1 MKTSVK
7 IAIVVVAAGAVGTV
21 AYKLANRLPSP
32 DQTAEMQVQQIL
44 DDGGCLSCHSENPDL
59 PFYAS
64 WPVAGN
70 IVRSDVEKGHRQ
82 ADLGAAFAAL
92 AEGRPVDEVSLAK
105 MEKAISDGSM
115 PGCQILPC
123 ALGFIDYRCEKGQVA
138 AVDS

>member
-70 IVRSDVEKGHRQ
+70 IVRSDVEKGHRPLIWVQ
-82 ADLGAAFAAL
+82 RLRRL
-92 AEGRPVDEVSLAK
+92 PK
-105 MEKAISDGSM
+105 DGLSM
-115 PGCQILPC
+115 RFPWPRWKRRSATAVCRLPNITLC
-123 ALGFIDYRCEKGQVA
+123 TGFIDYRCEKGQVA

>member
-115 PGCQILPC
+115 PVAKYYLC